1 MLQTQEKK
9 HKLTEDLTTA
19 IYSTKE
25 FMQKIKVGDTFFAL
39 NQYGDKPINI
49 SKHKLISYD
58 GPETECISILGSEKA
73 SVESYLSSMKRSI
86 FPRYINDFFW
96 HYKMIFLN
104 KKDAEIALERFK
116 ENYNTLRKSLSRRE
130 VL

>member
-1 MLQTQEKK
+1 MEKK

-39 NQYGDKPINI
+39 NQYGDKPVNI

-58 GPETECISILGSEKA
+58 GPETECTSILGSEKA
-73 SVESYLSSMKRSI
+73 SVESYLSLMERFI
-86 FPRYINDFFW
+86 FPQYINDFFW
-96 HYKMIFLN
+96 NYKMIFLD
-104 KKDAEIALERFK
+104 KKDAKTALERFK
-116 ENYNTLRKSLSRRE
+116 ENYRILRK
-130 VL
+130 V